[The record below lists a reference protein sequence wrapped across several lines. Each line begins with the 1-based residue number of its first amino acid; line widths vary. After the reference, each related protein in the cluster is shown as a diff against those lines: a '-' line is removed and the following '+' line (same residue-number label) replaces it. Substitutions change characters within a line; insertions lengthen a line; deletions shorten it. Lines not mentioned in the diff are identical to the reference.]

1 MREQVHNNWVR
12 RDEIA
17 VVPKK
22 QENEAVEDRENQ
34 VSTLILVKV
43 VPCFWVAFEV
53 VLVNQ

>member
-34 VSTLILVKV
+34 VSTLILGEV
-43 VPCFWVAFEV
+43 VLCFWVAFQV
-53 VLVNQ
+53 V